1 MAFLKGFLSFFSGL
15 IKKAGELTEKLL
27 RGIEKRF
34 SRLKIPLRSK
44 LIILFITAALLALG
58 VTVVSFGALRRT
70 AVEQTDSYQNSAV
83 ESVSKIVEQYLLNCQ
98 RALMSLGSEQRF
110 RAAVRNR
117 EYAYLSSESERI
129 YRRFKIFSFV
139 GVAFRNGDNIT
150 VPSVYPG
157 NYRHITRTDDIH
169 DFLRWN
175 FSSPDTRL
183 SRFYL
188 HEEKKEVLVVHP
200 VPGAVIVGGVDLDN
214 IADLIDKITPLPG
227 SRPFIIDHRGG
238 LIMGHSEIADIE
250 FNEEKGSV
258 KIAGGKIIAYHTL
271 NPNYNWRIGMAT
283 PEKILYRNIRD
294 LRWLIIVFI
303 ILGIAGALLL
313 ALYFS
318 RMITYPVA
326 RLSRGAKI
334 LGSGN
339 LAYRI
344 TLQSGDEL
352 EALAG
357 EFNKMAAELKKSY
370 DSMGEKIKNATRDL
384 EDALKEIEKKNVQ
397 IQKADK
403 MKSEF
408 LASMSHELRTP
419 INAIIGFTSLM
430 EDGTYGKLTVR
441 QKDTLEKVQRNTEH
455 LLNLINDILD
465 LSKIEA
471 GRMDLLPE
479 EFQLKSLVHQIKEEV
494 KPLIDK
500 KGLEFTI
507 DVNEDINC
515 YNDYTR
521 LRQILMNLISN
532 AIKFTSEGRI
542 TVIAGKKENDMFYV
556 EISDSGIGI
565 KEDDLEKI
573 FDEFVQS
580 DSSPARRFGGT
591 GLGLSICVKLLEMM
605 GGEIN
610 VSSIWQRGSVF
621 TITLPLRIKD

>member
-1 MAFLKGFLSFFSGL
+1 MGVLKVSLSFLAGL
-15 IKKAGELTEKLL
+15 FKKAGEYAETLL
-27 RGIEKRF
+27 KEIEKRF

-70 AVEQTDSYQNSAV
+70 AVDQTDSYQNSAV
-83 ESVSKIVEQYLLNCQ
+83 EAVSKIVEQYLLNCQ

-117 EYAYLSSESERI
+117 EYSYLSSEAERI
-129 YRRFKIFSFV
+129 HRRFKIFSFV
-139 GVAFRNGDNIT
+139 GISFRDGENVII
-150 VPSVYPG
+150 PAVYPG
-157 NYRHITRTDDIH
+157 NYKNIIRTDEIH

-183 SRFYL
+183 SRVYS
-188 HEEKKEVLVVHP
+188 HEEKKEVLAVHP

-214 IADLIDKITPLPG
+214 IADLIDKITPLPER
-227 SRPFIIDHRGG
+227 RPFIIDHRGG
-238 LIMGHSEIADIE
+238 LVMGHKELADIE
-250 FNEEKGSV
+250 FNEEKGPI
-258 KIAGGKIIAYHTL
+258 KIDDGKIIVYHTF
-271 NPNYNWRIGMAT
+271 NPGYNWRIGMAT
-283 PEKILYRNIRD
+283 PEKVIYRNIRE
-294 LRWLIIVFI
+294 LRLLIIVFI

-344 TLQSGDEL
+344 TLQTGDEL

-384 EDALKEIEKKNVQ
+384 EDALSEIEKKNVQ
-397 IQKADK
+397 IKKADK

-430 EDGTYGKLTVR
+430 EDGTYGKLTAR

-479 EFQLKSLVHQIKEEV
+479 EFNLSSLVYQIKEEV
-494 KPLIDK
+494 VPLIDK

-507 DVNEDINC
+507 DVDEDIIC

-532 AIKFTSEGRI
+532 AIKFTLEGSI
-542 TVIAGKKENDMFYV
+542 TVVARKKKNDMFYV
-556 EISDSGIGI
+556 EICDTGTGI

-605 GGEIN
+605 GGQIN
-610 VSSIWQRGSVF
+610 VSSTWQQGSVF
-621 TITLPLRIKD
+621 TITLPLRIKE